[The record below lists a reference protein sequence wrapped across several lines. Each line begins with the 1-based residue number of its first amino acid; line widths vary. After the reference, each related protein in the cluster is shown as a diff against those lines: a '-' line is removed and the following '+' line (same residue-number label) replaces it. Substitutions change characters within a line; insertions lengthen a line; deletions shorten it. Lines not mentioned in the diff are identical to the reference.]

1 MVGRCFARTPKS
13 QCLPSAQNVRS
24 SSFFFFYVGPH
35 EVSTVFCIARFL
47 YINSIHIYT
56 KRDVLWM
63 SSVCACHSAIGAM
76 CKYHFL
82 GALKSGMTEQDTG
95 ALSTEHFF
103 VLCCCTSRL
112 LVKALLSCPRYFS
125 PFCLSSVYSVFL
137 LPGRQVPLLSL
148 CVCCTYVTKPSHRCL
163 PVETNTAPQIVL
175 GMSSTNSSVPHVR
188 MHSALLRTLETL
200 FVPLKLSAVPVVHF
214 SV

>member
-1 MVGRCFARTPKS
+1 M
-13 QCLPSAQNVRS
+13 
-24 SSFFFFYVGPH
+24 
-35 EVSTVFCIARFL
+35 VFCIARFL

-76 CKYHFL
+76 CKYHYL

-103 VLCCCTSRL
+103 VLCCCVSRL
-112 LVKALLSCPRYFS
+112 LVKALLSCPRYFL
-125 PFCLSSVYSVFL
+125 PFCLSSSVSTVCSWCLAGRFL
-137 LPGRQVPLLSL
+137 CCRFVFVVHTSRNRVTDVSLPA
-148 CVCCTYVTKPSHRCL
+148 
-163 PVETNTAPQIVL
+163 ETNNTAPPIVL
-175 GMSSTNSSVPHVR
+175 GGMSSTNSSVPHVR